1 MGEGSRERGRNVRGG
16 AWLLRPC
23 GGGISFHGEA
33 REAMLSGHTP
43 PPTPPPG
50 TGPQLCRWVAPA
62 HPIRLPALPVHKQH
76 PAATAVPGSEGPQT
90 KLRSSHAWF
99 MVASAAPGE
108 GSGRDA
114 DRKQQIG
121 LCHSSGLGIQGG
133 GRKRE
138 VGKGGCYGGC
148 PEERR
153 LCPLKIIIDPHR
165 DERLVCECCFAF
177 TVYKALEHVFLFRPE
192 RQPWEALGEAGGWC
206 AHLQL
211 RRLRLR
217 EFIWLRPRSSAF

>member
-1 MGEGSRERGRNVRGG
+1 
-16 AWLLRPC
+16 
-23 GGGISFHGEA
+23 
-33 REAMLSGHTP
+33 
-43 PPTPPPG
+43 
-50 TGPQLCRWVAPA
+50 
-62 HPIRLPALPVHKQH
+62 
-76 PAATAVPGSEGPQT
+76 
-90 KLRSSHAWF
+90 
-99 MVASAAPGE
+99 MVAGAAPGE
-108 GSGRDA
+108 GSRRDA

-177 TVYKALEHVFLFRPE
+177 TVYKALEHVFFSFVLNGN
-192 RQPWEALGEAGGWC
+192 LGRHSG
-206 AHLQL
+206 
-211 RRLRLR
+211 RLGVGVP
-217 EFIWLRPRSSAF
+217 IYN